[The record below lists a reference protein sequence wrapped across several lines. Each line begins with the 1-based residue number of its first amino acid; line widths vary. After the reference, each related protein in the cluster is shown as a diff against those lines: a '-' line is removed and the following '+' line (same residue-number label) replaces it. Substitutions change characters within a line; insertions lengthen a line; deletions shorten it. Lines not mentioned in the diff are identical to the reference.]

1 MALPRPESHD
11 DPKLEPKGV
20 MTVRPVRLFQAM
32 LSQFLRKKGEDTLE
46 MRIGYFFRNPE
57 LLAQAMVHRSWI
69 VGRELEYWQTN
80 ERLEFL
86 GDSILNML
94 VTEHL
99 FKLFPKLPEGDLSK
113 KKSAIVSGK
122 ALAETA
128 RIWGLGHYLRVGR
141 GEAKGGGREKDSL
154 LADAFESVV
163 GAVYLDGGLDP
174 CRKILE
180 KVLLC
185 RISDILTD
193 SDFVNYKSLL
203 LEALQANGRG
213 MPEYRLIEEQGPEH
227 QKIFHMQV
235 FIQGILLGEGRG
247 ASKKRAEQDSAKEA
261 MDKLESLGEK
271 AEDVAE

>member
-1 MALPRPESHD
+1 MTNKSHQEQEARHSKSI
-11 DPKLEPKGV
+11 P
-20 MTVRPVRLFQAM
+20 VRPVRAFQAM

-46 MRIGYFFRNPE
+46 MRIGYFFRDPE

-99 FKLFPKLPEGDLSK
+99 FKLYPKLPEGDLSK

-128 RIWGLGHYLRVGR
+128 RIWGLGSYLRVGR

-163 GAVYLDGGLDP
+163 GAVYLDGGLEP

-180 KVLLC
+180 KVLLH
-185 RISDILTD
+185 RISDIL
-193 SDFVNYKSLL
+193 SDLEFVNFKSLL
-203 LEALQANGRG
+203 LESLQAEGRG
-213 MPEYRLIEEQGPEH
+213 MPEYRLIEEMGPEH
-227 QKIFHMQV
+227 QKLFHMQV
-235 FIQGILLGEGRG
+235 FVHGVLLGEGRG
-247 ASKKRAEQDSAKEA
+247 ASKKKAEQDAAHEA
-261 MDKLESLGEK
+261 MDNLGSLEISQDAPE
-271 AEDVAE
+271 